1 MNGDDQMH
9 IKTVAAILVWLV
21 VVLLL
26 LNNIFK
32 SDLILPIGIAVTI
45 IAVIAYFSPR
55 LKKGKKAA
63 DKEEK
68 QPPPDLITEH

>member
-1 MNGDDQMH
+1 MH
-9 IKTVAAILVWLV
+9 IKTFAAILVWLV

-26 LNNIFK
+26 LNNAIR
-32 SDLILPIGIAVTI
+32 SEWILPIGIVLTI
-45 IAVIAYFSPR
+45 IAVLAYFSPR

-68 QPPPDLITEH
+68 KASSDLSEVS

>member
-1 MNGDDQMH
+1 MN

-26 LNNIFK
+26 INNAIR
-32 SDLILPIGIAVTI
+32 SEWILPIGIVLTI

-55 LKKGKKAA
+55 LKKGRKAA

-68 QPPPDLITEH
+68 

>member
-1 MNGDDQMH
+1 MH

-26 LNNIFK
+26 LNNAIR
-32 SDLILPIGIAVTI
+32 SEWILPIGIVLTI
-45 IAVIAYFSPR
+45 IAVLAYFSPR

-68 QPPPDLITEH
+68 NASSDLIEVS

>member
-1 MNGDDQMH
+1 MN
-9 IKTVAAILVWLV
+9 IKTIAAILVWLV

-26 LNNIFK
+26 INNAIR
-32 SDLILPIGIAVTI
+32 SEWILPIGIVLTI

-55 LKKGKKAA
+55 LKKGRKAA

-68 QPPPDLITEH
+68 

>member
-1 MNGDDQMH
+1 MN

-26 LNNIFK
+26 INNAIR
-32 SDLILPIGIAVTI
+32 SEGILPIGIVLTI

-55 LKKGKKAA
+55 LKKGRKAA

-68 QPPPDLITEH
+68 

>member
-1 MNGDDQMH
+1 MEGDNQMH

-32 SDLILPIGIAVTI
+32 SDLIMPIGIGLTI
-45 IAVIAYFSPR
+45 VAVIAYFSPR

-68 QPPPDLITEH
+68 QPHLT

>member
-1 MNGDDQMH
+1 MH

-26 LNNIFK
+26 LNNMFK
-32 SDLILPIGIAVTI
+32 SDLIVPIGIAFTI
-45 IAVIAYFSPR
+45 IAVVAYFSPR
-55 LKKGKKAA
+55 FKKGKKAA

-68 QPPPDLITEH
+68 TSSSDQITEH

>member
-1 MNGDDQMH
+1 MNQ
-9 IKTVAAILVWLV
+9 KTVAAILVWIV

-26 LNNIFK
+26 LNNAIK
-32 SDLILPIGIAVTI
+32 SEWILPIGIVLTI
-45 IAVIAYFSPR
+45 IAVLAYFSPR

-68 QPPPDLITEH
+68 QPHLT

>member
-1 MNGDDQMH
+1 MNGDDPMH

-26 LNNIFK
+26 LNNVFS
-32 SDLILPIGIAVTI
+32 SDLIVPIGIALTI
-45 IAVIAYFSPR
+45 IAVLAYFSPR

-63 DKEEK
+63 DKEE
-68 QPPPDLITEH
+68 